1 MKKNIGT
8 VDRAIRILISTV
20 IAALFFTKII
30 SGTLAIVLLAIAAIF
45 LITAFVSFCPLYFL
59 FGISSGAKK
68 DQ

>member
-8 VDRAIRILISTV
+8 VDRAIRILISAV
-20 IAALFFTKII
+20 IAAIFFTKII